1 MTEPYQ
7 VFRGALPD
15 VCSNDPSRMV
25 FVGDADGRCEVFTW
39 DADTRTAR
47 QVTDRVGGTAHCA
60 IDADAHVWW
69 FEDDAEGNGR
79 WWFRAFGGGPR
90 LPGLPGAPA
99 GQPRGLAIAPD
110 GTVAAAVADAD
121 TTTLLVGR
129 RGRAPR
135 TLLRRHAPFR
145 LAGISADGDLL
156 ALATAP
162 GDDAAVTVLTSRG
175 ETVAVLP
182 GRGEGEVPGPSNAG
196 ALPEDAGSGEGAAL
210 SRAERTTPSSCR
222 ERSYA
227 TPLGAG
233 GHARADA
240 DADAGDASARTVT
253 ADTPALGR
261 GAEGPAIPGP
271 EDAPARPEEPSATAR
286 LWCLGFS
293 PRPGD
298 RDLLLVR
305 ESGRR
310 YVLATWAPTAG
321 ATSHL
326 WCSFDTEITARWYP
340 DGRAVL
346 VRQERHGRSL
356 LHRVEPRTR
365 RRTIVPTPVGSLLD
379 AAPRPG
385 GALHYVWTDTAHP
398 PEVRATDATP
408 LPPAGP
414 STVVPGHHT
423 DLWTPVPDGRAHA
436 LLSLPERHAVVPPP
450 AVFLVHGGP
459 ADHDRD
465 AYDATVHSLV
475 ASGYAVVRV
484 NYRGSTG
491 YGPNWRRAFT
501 DGVGH
506 TQVRDLAA
514 VRAELVR
521 RRLISGDATALWGV
535 SWGAYLVLLALGTRP
550 GLWRAGVAVKPVA
563 DWVAAHRSTT
573 PALRALDVRLFGGT
587 PDEMPERYAR
597 SSPLTYAA
605 DVAAPLLVVGATKD
619 TKCPPGQI
627 RSYLEALERAGVPH
641 EEMWLDTGHDGYD
654 GAAHVSVLRRS
665 LRFLHT
671 HLPAAHRPAG
681 PQRPPARLGGSRSH

>member
-1 MTEPYQ
+1 MSDPYQ
-7 VFRGALPD
+7 VFRGSLPD
-15 VCSNDPSRMV
+15 VCPSDPTRMV
-25 FVGDADGRCEVFTW
+25 FAGDAEGRCEVFTW
-39 DADTRTAR
+39 DAGARRAR
-47 QVTDRVGGTAHCA
+47 QVTDRAGGTAHCA
-60 IDADAHVWW
+60 IDADAYVWW

-79 WWFRAFGGGPR
+79 WWFRAFDGGPR
-90 LPGLPGAPA
+90 WPGLPGAPA

-110 GTVAAAVADAD
+110 GTVAAAVADSDA
-121 TTTLLVGR
+121 TTLLVGR
-129 RGRAPR
+129 RGRAAR
-135 TLLRRHAPFR
+135 TLLRTRTPFR
-145 LAGISADGDLL
+145 LAGISADGGLL
-156 ALATAP
+156 AVATAP
-162 GDDAAVTVLTSRG
+162 GDAAAVTVLTTRG

-182 GRGEGEVPGPSNAG
+182 GTGVARGSKDRPDPPTEG
-196 ALPEDAGSGEGAAL
+196 D
-210 SRAERTTPSSCR
+210 TT
-222 ERSYA
+222 
-227 TPLGAG
+227 G
-233 GHARADA
+233 
-240 DADAGDASARTVT
+240 
-253 ADTPALGR
+253 
-261 GAEGPAIPGP
+261 
-271 EDAPARPEEPSATAR
+271 R

-293 PRPGD
+293 PRQGD

-305 ESGRR
+305 ESGYR
-310 YVLATWAPTAG
+310 YVLETWTPTAG
-321 ATSHL
+321 TMTHP
-326 WCSFDTEITARWYP
+326 WCSFDTEITAHWYP

-365 RRTIVPTPVGSLLD
+365 RRTLVPTPVGSLLD

-385 GALHYVWTDTAHP
+385 GGLHYVWTDTAHP
-398 PEVRATDATP
+398 PVPRATDATP

-414 STVVPGHHT
+414 TTVVPGHHT
-423 DLWTPVPDGRAHA
+423 GVWTPVPGGRVHA
-436 LLSLPERHAVVPPP
+436 LLSLPERPTDAPPP

-491 YGPNWRRAFT
+491 YGPNWRRAFP

-521 RRLISGDATALWGV
+521 RRLIAGDATALWGV

-550 GLWRAGVAVKPVA
+550 GLWRAGIAVKPVA

-605 DVAAPLLVVGATKD
+605 EVAAPLLVVGATKD

-627 RSYLEALERAGVPH
+627 RSYLAALERAGVPH
-641 EEMWLDTGHDGYD
+641 EAMWLDTGHDGYD

-671 HLPAAHRPAG
+671 HLPATHRPAG

>member
-25 FVGDADGRCEVFTW
+25 FAGDAEGRCEVFTW

-69 FEDDAEGNGR
+69 FEDDAEGDGR
-79 WWFRAFGGGPR
+79 WWFRAFDGGPR

-99 GQPRGLAIAPD
+99 GQPRGLAVAPD

-135 TLLRRHAPFR
+135 TLLRTPAPFR

-156 ALATAP
+156 VLAAAP
-162 GDDAAVTVLTSRG
+162 GDDAAVTVLTTRG

-182 GRGEGEVPGPSNAG
+182 GRGEAPGPS
-196 ALPEDAGSGEGAAL
+196 
-210 SRAERTTPSSCR
+210 
-222 ERSYA
+222 
-227 TPLGAG
+227 
-233 GHARADA
+233 
-240 DADAGDASARTVT
+240 
-253 ADTPALGR
+253 
-261 GAEGPAIPGP
+261 
-271 EDAPARPEEPSATAR
+271 R

-305 ESGRR
+305 ESGHR
-310 YVLATWAPTAG
+310 YVLATWTPTTG
-321 ATSHL
+321 TTTHP
-326 WCSFDTEITARWYP
+326 WCSFDTEVTARWYP

-379 AAPRPG
+379 AAPRPC
-385 GALHYVWTDTAHP
+385 GAVHYVWTDTGHP
-398 PEVRATDATP
+398 PEARATDATP

-414 STVVPGHHT
+414 QAVVPGHHT
-423 DLWTPVPDGRAHA
+423 DLWTPVPGGRAHA
-436 LLSLPERHAVVPPP
+436 LLSLPERYAVVPPP

-521 RRLISGDATALWGV
+521 RRLVAGDATALWGV

-563 DWVAAHRSTT
+563 DWVAAHHATT

>member
-1 MTEPYQ
+1 MTDPYQ
-7 VFRGALPD
+7 VFRGSLPD
-15 VCSNDPSRMV
+15 VCPSDPARMV
-25 FVGDADGRCEVFTW
+25 FAGDAEGRCEVFTW
-39 DADTRTAR
+39 DAGTRTAR
-47 QVTDRVGGTAHCA
+47 QVTDRADGTAHCA
-60 IDADAHVWW
+60 IDTDAYVWW
-69 FEDDAEGNGR
+69 FEDDAEGSGR
-79 WWFRAFGGGPR
+79 WWFRAFDGGPR

-110 GTVAAAVADAD
+110 GTVAAAVADSEA
-121 TTTLLVGR
+121 TTLLVGR
-129 RGRAPR
+129 RGRAAR
-135 TLLRRHAPFR
+135 TLLRTPVPFR
-145 LAGISADGDLL
+145 LAGVSADGGLL
-156 ALATAP
+156 AVATAP
-162 GDDAAVTVLTSRG
+162 GDAAAVTVLTPWG
-175 ETVAVLP
+175 DTVAVLP
-182 GRGEGEVPGPSNAG
+182 GQGTEP
-196 ALPEDAGSGEGAAL
+196 ALPGDGDPAPTTAAD
-210 SRAERTTPSSCR
+210 S
-222 ERSYA
+222 
-227 TPLGAG
+227 
-233 GHARADA
+233 
-240 DADAGDASARTVT
+240 ASARSTT
-253 ADTPALGR
+253 PPTPAPSGSGR
-261 GAEGPAIPGP
+261 APAAPGP
-271 EDAPARPEEPSATAR
+271 DETARSAGRSATGR

-293 PRPGD
+293 PRPGEPE
-298 RDLLLVR
+298 LLLVR
-305 ESGRR
+305 ETGHR
-310 YVLATWAPTAG
+310 YVLATWTPTGGERAH
-321 ATSHL
+321 A

-365 RRTIVPTPVGSLLD
+365 RRTLLRTPTGSLLD

-398 PEVRATDATP
+398 PVAHATDATP

-414 STVVPGHHT
+414 AAVVPGRHT
-423 DLWTPVPDGRAHA
+423 DLWTPVPDGRVHA
-436 LLSLPERHAVVPPP
+436 LLSLPERHTAVPPP

-491 YGPNWRRAFT
+491 YGPTWRGAFT

-514 VRAELVR
+514 VRAQLVR
-521 RRLISGDATALWGV
+521 RRLITGDATALWGV
-535 SWGAYLVLLALGTRP
+535 SWGAYLVLLALGTSP

-587 PDEMPERYAR
+587 PEEMPERYAR

-605 DVAAPLLVVGATKD
+605 EVVAPLLVVGATKD

-627 RSYLEALERAGVPH
+627 RGYLDALERAGVTH
-641 EEMWLDTGHDGYD
+641 EAMWLDTGHDGYD
-654 GAAHVSVLRRS
+654 GAAHVSVLRRA
-665 LRFLHT
+665 LGFLHT
-671 HLPAAHRPAG
+671 HLPAGHRTAG
-681 PQRPPARLGGSRSH
+681 PQRPPARIGGSRSH